1 MTHDTSKVYAE
12 VVDLDV
18 KDWAQVGYLAQEFK
32 EKTGR
37 ELIITDMSRKERRRP
52 EVAPEPDPVV
62 PRPRS
67 ITPTFRPYQSE
78 LEVEDDEEEK
88 KKKESAIEHMTAKVD
103 SVEKSRESRIYRR
116 SRPATEASGLEIPP
130 APTKK
135 QDSGPEKD
143 DSDMSVKR
151 LRGRAARPKTSG
163 GGGGTPKSK
172 GGGGGGSRTQGRAK
186 PRRSAEEKEL
196 PRERS
201 DGKEKELGGLYR
213 EKLDTETGLK
223 ISLVRMDLAEQAE
236 DSRNEGGGGGSGTC
250 STCGTELP
258 AAQAQN
264 CPICAQAG
272 QDIMALTKTNY
283 RFAGTKLFATADT
296 VVASAQAKNILQQ
309 EMLTSVASLR
319 YWPKIPGHK
328 EILRLRAQ

>member
-1 MTHDTSKVYAE
+1 AGKETHAPPAIFRNRSEAQSSEAKPSPAEDIVYQGPLRRRDDPRSQADGGQTLFERKTAAEPKDDGSEIFLLNRRKTDPKPNVEESVLFRKQALENNQIPPPVTVWSKANNNALESDNWGELNKEQKIVKRTLLDLTRSAIKIGSVKMTHDTSKVYAE

-143 DSDMSVKR
+143 DSDMS
-151 LRGRAARPKTSG
+151 
-163 GGGGTPKSK
+163 
-172 GGGGGGSRTQGRAK
+172 
-186 PRRSAEEKEL
+186 
-196 PRERS
+196 
-201 DGKEKELGGLYR
+201 
-213 EKLDTETGLK
+213 
-223 ISLVRMDLAEQAE
+223 
-236 DSRNEGGGGGSGTC
+236 
-250 STCGTELP
+250 
-258 AAQAQN
+258 
-264 CPICAQAG
+264 
-272 QDIMALTKTNY
+272 
-283 RFAGTKLFATADT
+283 
-296 VVASAQAKNILQQ
+296 
-309 EMLTSVASLR
+309 
-319 YWPKIPGHK
+319 
-328 EILRLRAQ
+328 